1 MSQKFSGFILKY
13 SKADLASLKQN
24 KNKFSYVQFY
34 QESLGDRRRESRA
47 VCFIPFTH
55 NSK

>member
-1 MSQKFSGFILKY
+1 MSQKFSGIILKY
-13 SKADLASLKQN
+13 SKADLPSLKQN

-47 VCFIPFTH
+47 VCFIQFTH
-55 NSK
+55 SSK